1 MRPTRI
7 RETIMKK
14 ALKVLTMVLFV
25 VGLATMTSCNKDKED
40 LIVGKWQMESI
51 TLTEGEE
58 TMSLTVAEFAS
69 IFGEDIDIAAVEFK
83 SDGTMYE
90 LAENEYMGTYTVEG
104 DKLTVVEDDEAQ
116 VMTIKELTSSKLVL
130 EGIEYDED
138 YIGGALSIAMT
149 FKRV

>member
-1 MRPTRI
+1 
-7 RETIMKK
+7 
-14 ALKVLTMVLFV
+14 
-25 VGLATMTSCNKDKED
+25 
-40 LIVGKWQMESI
+40 
-51 TLTEGEE
+51 
-58 TMSLTVAEFAS
+58 
-69 IFGEDIDIAAVEFK
+69 
-83 SDGTMYE
+83 MYE

>member
-1 MRPTRI
+1 
-7 RETIMKK
+7 MKK

-40 LIVGKWQMESI
+40 LIVGKWQMELI

-90 LAENEYMGTYTVEG
+90 LAENEYIGTYTVEG